1 MDFLENLIRMLDD
14 VNNFILEYCFTGTLL
29 DWQVNANIFKVMH
42 NTLLCDFPLI
52 FFVYCTVDYNEM

>member
-1 MDFLENLIRMLDD
+1 MLDD

-42 NTLLCDFPLI
+42 NTLLCEFPLI